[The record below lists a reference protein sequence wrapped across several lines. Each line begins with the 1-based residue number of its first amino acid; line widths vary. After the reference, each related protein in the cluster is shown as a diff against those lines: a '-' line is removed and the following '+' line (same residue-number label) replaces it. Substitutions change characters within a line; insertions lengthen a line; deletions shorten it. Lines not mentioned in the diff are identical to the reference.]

1 MRLVLGITALIGF
14 ILALMVHVSAL
25 LGVDMAARF
34 HGVWLLQ
41 AVIFFVFIPFVFIT
55 RRDFGT
61 QPSLMQISAAL
72 PRWVVAM
79 GLIILVYAIVNFLIF
94 MVGTEGGSP
103 TIRDGQYLLLEHGKL
118 IRELTA
124 SEYRAL
130 QTNEVR
136 GFSGHWLVFF
146 FVPAAYFL
154 GNKSNKSF
162 EADGCATAQLKR

>member
-1 MRLVLGITALIGF
+1 
-14 ILALMVHVSAL
+14 
-25 LGVDMAARF
+25 
-34 HGVWLLQ
+34 
-41 AVIFFVFIPFVFIT
+41 
-55 RRDFGT
+55 
-61 QPSLMQISAAL
+61 
-72 PRWVVAM
+72 
-79 GLIILVYAIVNFLIF
+79 
-94 MVGTEGGSP
+94 MVGAEGGSP